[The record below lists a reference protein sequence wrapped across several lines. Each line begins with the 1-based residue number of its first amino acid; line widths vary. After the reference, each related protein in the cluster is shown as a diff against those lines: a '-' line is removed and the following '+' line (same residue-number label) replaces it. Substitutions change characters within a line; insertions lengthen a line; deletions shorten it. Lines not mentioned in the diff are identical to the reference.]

1 MPDNPPSETVLLL
14 MPTTTYRAGPFLDAA
29 RRMNLEVVLGSDFCH
44 VLADEWDIPLPLR
57 FRHVARAVEDIVSF
71 ARGRA
76 LHAIVPVDD
85 YTTEIA
91 ARACEALGL
100 PHNTPAAAVAARN
113 KYRMREM
120 LSAAGE
126 WCPYFARFDVT
137 VPVEEIALEQPYPC
151 VLKPVLL
158 SGSRGVIRADSPAEF
173 IEAFNRIGRML
184 GRASDRPPDLDPDA
198 GRIMVESYIPGVEVA
213 LEGLLTGGRLRVL
226 ALFDKPDPLEGPFFE
241 ETIYVTPSRLPEATQ
256 SAVAEA
262 VQRASAAVGLSE
274 GPVHAELRVRH
285 GGARMIEIA
294 GRSIGGLCSRVLEFG
309 LGISLEELILRHAL
323 GEDIEGIGS
332 ETAGGGSAPTG
343 CDSAAKGFGR
353 AEGAAKGFGRP
364 EGGATMGGG
373 SAETET
379 TGAGVMPSV
388 TSTTASA
395 GPADSATTAAGVM
408 MLPVPEGGLFQ
419 GYDGLDA
426 AKKVPGVEDVI
437 ITAKEGEMLTPL
449 PEGASYPGFIFARGD
464 DPLHVEQTLRT
475 ASNQLRM
482 QVKEVLAESRP
493 AAKGA

>member
-1 MPDNPPSETVLLL
+1 

-29 RRMNLEVVLGSDFCH
+29 RRMNLEVVMGSDFCH
-44 VLADEWDIPLPLR
+44 VLAEEWDIPLSLR
-57 FRHVARAVEDIVSF
+57 FRHVSQAVEDIVSF
-71 ARGRA
+71 ARGQA
-76 LHAIVPVDD
+76 LDAIIPVDD

-91 ARACEALGL
+91 ARACQALGIS
-100 PHNTPAAAVAARN
+100 HNTPEAAVAARN
-113 KYRMREM
+113 KHRMREM

-198 GRIMVESYIPGVEVA
+198 NRIMVESYIPGAEVA

-256 SAVAEA
+256 HIVSEA

-285 GGARMIEIA
+285 GRARMIEIA
-294 GRSIGGLCSRVLEFG
+294 GRSIGGLCSRILEYG
-309 LGISLEELILRHAL
+309 LGVSLEELILRHAL
-323 GEDIEGIGS
+323 GEDVDGIN
-332 ETAGGGSAPTG
+332 GGTV
-343 CDSAAKGFGR
+343 GFDR
-353 AEGAAKGFGRP
+353 AE
-364 EGGATMGGG
+364 
-373 SAETET
+373 
-379 TGAGVMPSV
+379 TG
-388 TSTTASA
+388 TK
-395 GPADSATTAAGVM
+395 AAGVM

-419 GYDGLDA
+419 GYDGVDA
-426 AKKVPGVEDVI
+426 AKKVRGVEDVV
-437 ITAKEGEMLTPL
+437 ITAREGDMLTPL
-449 PEGASYPGFIFARGD
+449 PEGASYPGFIFAKGD
-464 DPLHVEQTLRT
+464 EPGQVEQVLRK
-475 ASNQLRM
+475 AHGRLHMR
-482 QVKEVLAESRP
+482 VKTVLST
-493 AAKGA
+493 